1 MKKLVVCFSFLILL
15 LNSCTNDREIN
26 TKTEPVILD
35 PNSEL
40 IYYWNFNL
48 AQETVTE
55 VTPNYSASNASS
67 AKITY
72 PGTGDGYMDI
82 DTDGYVTN
90 VRNNDPAETL
100 LKVRNPSNTRSLN
113 LDIPTTGFRKIVLQF
128 ATARSNNGANTQNYT
143 YTIDG
148 SNYINTGLIK
158 IAHNPNTDPTP
169 PIPDVDLVTLDFSN
183 IDAVNNNANFKVKIE
198 FAGDAASG
206 LTGNNRFDNVTL
218 EGVPLNEP
226 PSGLTYSASN
236 TFAVDTA
243 ITPIVPS
250 VNGAVTSYSVSP
262 ELPTGLNLD
271 TTTGIIAGIP
281 TIASAAAN
289 YTITATNAFGNTT
302 AVISIEVT
310 TAVVDTTLYLF
321 QYWNFNNLDAPVSGV
336 FITTPVLPDATL
348 IASNTAN
355 ITYPGV
361 GGNLDSV
368 DPGNEI
374 NAQNG
379 DAVGFGLRARNPS
392 NTKELLI
399 KAPSTGYK
407 NIIMKFATAKSSAAG
422 ASIQNYSYSIDGTTF
437 VTTGL
442 AVTTF
447 SPNIEPIYD
456 EVILNFSGITGAN
469 NNPNFT
475 IKISFGGPETINT
488 NGNNRFDNI
497 TLQGNIL

>member
-1 MKKLVVCFSFLILL
+1 MVMLFGI
-15 LNSCTNDREIN
+15 SCTDDRVI
-26 TKTEPVILD
+26 KTEDTIIID
-35 PNSEL
+35 PTSEL
-40 IYYWNFNL
+40 IHYWNFNEEP
-48 AQETVTE
+48 ADVTE
-55 VTPNYSASNASS
+55 VLPTFSIINNSS

-72 PGTGDGYMDI
+72 AGTGESIMDL
-82 DTDGYVTN
+82 DTDGYSTN
-90 VRNNDPAETL
+90 VQNSDPAGNL
-100 LKVRNPSNTRSLN
+100 LKARNPSNTKSLVFD
-113 LDIPTTGFRKIVLQF
+113 LPTTGYKKILMRF
-128 ATARSNNGANTQNYT
+128 ATGRSNNGALSQTYSYTTDGTT
-143 YTIDG
+143 YT
-148 SNYINTGLIK
+148 NAGLSK
-158 IAHNPNTDPTP
+158 TSHNPATDPTP
-169 PIPDVDLVTLDFSN
+169 PLPEVDLVTLDFSN
-183 IDAVNNNANFKVKIE
+183 ITAVNNNDNFKVKIK
-198 FAGDAASG
+198 FGGDAAAG

-226 PSGLTYSASN
+226 PSALTYSASN

-243 ITPIVPS
+243 ITPILPS
-250 VNGAVTSYSVSP
+250 VNGAITSYSISP

-271 TTTGIIAGIP
+271 TTTGVVSGIP
-281 TIASAAAN
+281 TISSAAAN

-302 AVISIEVT
+302 AIISIEVT
-310 TAVVDTTLYLF
+310 TAIVDTTLYLF
-321 QYWNFNNLDAPVSGV
+321 QYWNFNNLDAPISGV
-336 FITTPVLPDATL
+336 FITIPVVPDLSL
-348 IASNTAN
+348 ISSNTAN
-355 ITYPGV
+355 ITYEGV

-379 DAVGFGLRARNPS
+379 DVVGFGLRTRNPS

-456 EVILNFSGITGAN
+456 EVILNFSGITAAN

-475 IKISFGGPETINT
+475 IKISFGGPETFNT

>member
-1 MKKLVVCFSFLILL
+1 MKKLVFCFSFLILL
-15 LNSCTNDREIN
+15 LNSCTNDRDIN
-26 TKTEPVILD
+26 TQIRPVILD

-48 AQETVTE
+48 AQEAVTE
-55 VTPNYSASNASS
+55 VTPNYASPNALS

-72 PGTGDGYMDI
+72 EGTGDGYMDI

-90 VRNNDPAETL
+90 VRNNDPAESL
-100 LKVRNPSNTRSLN
+100 LKVRNPSDTRSLV
-113 LDIPTTGFRKIVLQF
+113 LDVPTVGFKKIVLQF
-128 ATARSNNGANTQNYT
+128 ATARSNNGATTQNYT
-143 YTIDG
+143 YTTDG
-148 SNYINTGLIK
+148 INYVNTGLVK
-158 IAHNPNTDPTP
+158 SSHNPATDPTP
-169 PIPDVDLVTLDFSN
+169 PLPEVDLVTLDFSN
-183 IDAVNNNANFKVKIE
+183 ITAVNNNDNFKVKIK
-198 FAGDAASG
+198 FGGDAAAG

-243 ITPIVPS
+243 ITPISPS
-250 VNGAVTSYSVSP
+250 VNGAITSYSISP

-271 TTTGIIAGIP
+271 TTTGVVSGIP
-281 TIASAAAN
+281 TISSAAAN

-302 AVISIEVT
+302 AIISIEVT
-310 TAVVDTTLYLF
+310 TAIVDTTLYLF
-321 QYWNFNNLDAPVSGV
+321 QYWNFNNLDAPLSGV
-336 FITTPVLPDATL
+336 FITTPVVPDLSL
-348 IASNTAN
+348 ISSNTAN
-355 ITYPGV
+355 ITYEGV

-379 DAVGFGLRARNPS
+379 DVVGFGLRTRNPS

-456 EVILNFSGITGAN
+456 EVILNFSGITAAN

-475 IKISFGGPETINT
+475 IKISFGGPETVNT